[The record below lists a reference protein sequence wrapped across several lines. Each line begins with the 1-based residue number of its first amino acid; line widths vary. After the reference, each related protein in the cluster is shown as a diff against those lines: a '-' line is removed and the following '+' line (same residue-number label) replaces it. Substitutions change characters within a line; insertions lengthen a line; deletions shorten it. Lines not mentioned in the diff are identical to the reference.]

1 MNEKI
6 IQALRC
12 PKSGGQL
19 VYRRATENQP
29 EGLYSADAQLLYP
42 IRDGIPVMLIEQAIA
57 VNSD

>member
-19 VYRRATENQP
+19 VYRRATESQP

-42 IRDGIPVMLIEQAIA
+42 VRDGIPVMLIEQAIA